1 MMSLHMNK
9 YKLEDVFNAYF
20 NGKLNFPDMLNL
32 NIDENINV
40 LSVGNREVIKCS
52 EKLKKIHHFFNL
64 FILEHLEIQVDCVF
78 SYRKGVNVVDAI
90 RPHAK
95 NKFIFKT
102 DIKKFFPTINRSL
115 IHNCMLSQM
124 ENIPFIDFPTY
135 LDRVCDLVTYNGK
148 LPMGFSTS
156 PNISNAVFNPL
167 DIKIK
172 NYCFDKKLTYTRYA
186 DDLIISS
193 NNYLDKEEYIKIIS
207 DIIKLDN
214 VHHFTINIEK
224 TKLIKKSKNMD
235 VMGVK
240 IQPDGTLTIGKKLKN
255 EVETKLYLFSK
266 NQDDFV
272 RFSKQEKE
280 SSKAK
285 LTGQL
290 NYINTIDPDYIVKLK
305 TKYGNSLVELF
316 FRKAI

>member
-1 MMSLHMNK
+1 MNK
-9 YKLEDVFNAYF
+9 NRFEDVFKAYF
-20 NGKLNFPDMLNL
+20 NGKLNFSDMLNL
-32 NIDENINV
+32 NIDENIEI
-40 LSVGNREVIKCS
+40 LSLGNREVIKCS
-52 EKLKKIHHFFNL
+52 EDLKKIHSFFNL
-64 FILEHLEIQVDCVF
+64 FIFDYLEIQADSVF

-102 DIKKFFPTINRSL
+102 DIKRFFPSISHSL
-115 IHNCMLSQM
+115 IHNCIFSQI
-124 ENIPFIDFPTY
+124 ENIPFLDFPTY

-148 LPMGFSTS
+148 LPVGFSTS
-156 PNISNAVFNPL
+156 PNISNAIFNPL

-172 NYCFDKKLTYTRYA
+172 EYCSYNKLTYTRYA
-186 DDLIISS
+186 DDLMISS
-193 NNYLDKEEYIKIIS
+193 NNYLDKEDYIKIIS
-207 DIIKLDN
+207 NIIKLDDG
-214 VHHFTINIEK
+214 HHFTINIEK

-240 IQPDGTLTIGKKLKN
+240 IHPDGTLTIGKKLKN
-255 EVETKLYLFSK
+255 EIETKLYLFSK

-272 RFSKQEKE
+272 KFSKQEKE